1 MAFLSDIT
9 LGRYVPVE
17 SVVHRLDP
25 RAKLISALVLMT
37 ALVIA
42 RGFVP
47 LFGIAGFLLLTV
59 LLSRLPAGFVLR
71 SLRPFVWLFAFTLL
85 LHAFLTPGDPLPPFP
100 IGGMVLTREGLK
112 LGAFFAFRLALLILG
127 ASMMTLTTSPI
138 DLTDGLE
145 SMLKPLRRVGFPAH
159 ELAMMMTIALRFVP
173 TFIDEAE
180 RLRKAQLARGASFS
194 GGLIR
199 KTKSLIPLLVPLF
212 LSAFRRAEQLAL
224 AMESRCYRGGE
235 GRTSFNL
242 LKFHPRDY
250 VALSCVLLLSAAA
263 VAIGVMR

>member
-1 MAFLSDIT
+1 MRLLSDIT
-9 LGRYVPVE
+9 LGRYVPLD

-25 RAKLISALVLMT
+25 RAKLIAALALMV

-42 RGFVP
+42 RGFLP
-47 LFGIAGFLLLTV
+47 LFGFAGFLVLVV
-59 LLSRLPAGFVLR
+59 LLSQLPIRFVFR
-71 SLRPFVWLFAFTLL
+71 SLRPFLWLFAFTLL
-85 LHAFLTPGDPLPPFP
+85 LHAFLTPGRPLLSFSTGE
-100 IGGMVLTREGLK
+100 ITLTVEGLK

-127 ASMMTLTTSPI
+127 ASLVTLTTSPI

-145 SMLKPLRRVGFPAH
+145 SLLSPFRKVGLPAH

-194 GGLIR
+194 GGPIR
-199 KTKSLIPLLVPLF
+199 KIKSLVPLLVPLF
-212 LSAFRRAEQLAL
+212 LSAFRRADQLAL

-235 GRTSFNL
+235 GRTAFTL
-242 LKFHPRDY
+242 LKFRARDY
-250 VALSCVLLLSAAA
+250 LALSCVLLLSAAGVA
-263 VAIGVMR
+263 VGMR